1 MPTKQ
6 HIVLEAKATAT
17 DKGEFVAIA
26 AAYSV
31 DRVGDR
37 IMRGAFSKTINH
49 WRESG
54 KSIPLHWN
62 HQGEPEDII
71 GAVDPMT
78 VEETKDGLRV
88 AGKIDLSGTKAQEA
102 WRAMKT
108 GSMSLSFGYM
118 VVSEKQAKDAN
129 ELHELD
135 LFEISVVPGPANADT
150 RFLSLK
156 SLPDLTSEEVGQVL
170 LRGLREHSEQIAEL
184 QKRMDGM
191 HRKAERPAHA
201 ATATED
207 EPPVEVAPEQT
218 PVVTPQAA
226 DPEVTAIEKECIEAL
241 T

>member
-1 MPTKQ
+1 MKHLTLQ
-6 HIVLEAKATAT
+6 AKATTT
-17 DKGEFVAIA
+17 DQGTFVALA

-37 IMRGAFSKTINH
+37 IVPGAFAKTIDH

-71 GAVDPMT
+71 GAVDPAT
-78 VEETKDGLRV
+78 VEETEDGLRV
-88 AGKIDLSGTKAQEA
+88 AGKLDLSGSKAKEA

-129 ELHELD
+129 ELHEID
-135 LFEISVVPGPANADT
+135 LFEVSVVPGPANADT

-156 SLPDLTSEEVGQVL
+156 SLADIE
-170 LRGLREHSEQIAEL
+170 AEINKL
-184 QKRMDGM
+184 QKRLDEL
-191 HRKAERPAHA
+191 KVAA
-201 ATATED
+201 ATE
-207 EPPVEVAPEQT
+207 EPLVEVAPEQT
-218 PVVTPQAA
+218 PEVSPQAA
-226 DPEVTAIEKECIEAL
+226 DPEATAIDIECINAL
-241 T
+241 IN

>member
-1 MPTKQ
+1 MPEKQ
-6 HIVLEAKATAT
+6 HITLEAKATLT

-37 IMRGAFSKTINH
+37 IIQGAFQKTIDH

-88 AGKIDLSGTKAQEA
+88 AGKIDLSGAKAREA

-108 GSMSLSFGYM
+108 GAMSLSFGYM

-129 ELHELD
+129 ELHEID

-150 RFLSLK
+150 RFLTLK
-156 SLPDLTSEEVGQVL
+156 SIPDLTIIEVEELNQ
-170 LRGLREHSEQIAEL
+170 LRKRIEEL
-184 QKRMDGM
+184 EGATEEPPANDV
-191 HRKAERPAHA
+191 KAENEEA
-201 ATATED
+201 AS
-207 EPPVEVAPEQT
+207 PVT
-218 PVVTPQAA
+218 HQAA
-226 DPEVTAIEKECIEAL
+226 DPEATRIELECIEAL
-241 T
+241 AN

>member
-6 HIVLEAKATAT
+6 HITLEAKATAT
-17 DKGEFVAIA
+17 EQGEFVAIA

-37 IMRGAFSKTINH
+37 IVPGAFADTIKH

-54 KSIPLHWN
+54 KAIPLHWN

-71 GAVDPMT
+71 GAIDPST

-88 AGKIDLSGTKAQEA
+88 AGKLDLTGTKAKEA

-118 VVSEKQAKDAN
+118 VVREKMAKDAN
-129 ELHELD
+129 ELLEID

-156 SLPDLTSEEVGQVL
+156 S
-170 LRGLREHSEQIAEL
+170 IADIEDEINRL
-184 QKRMDGM
+184 QKRLDEL
-191 HRKAERPAHA
+191 KAAA
-201 ATATED
+201 ATE
-207 EPPVEVAPEQT
+207 EPLVEVAPEQT
-218 PVVTPQAA
+218 PEVTPQAA
-226 DPEVTAIEKECIEAL
+226 DPEATAIELECINAL
-241 T
+241 TN

>member
-1 MPTKQ
+1 MKHLTLQ
-6 HIVLEAKATAT
+6 AKATTT
-17 DKGEFVAIA
+17 DQGTFVALA

-37 IMRGAFSKTINH
+37 IVPGAFAKTIDH

-71 GAVDPMT
+71 GAVDPAT

-88 AGKIDLSGTKAQEA
+88 AGKLDLSGSKAKEA

-129 ELHELD
+129 ELHEID
-135 LFEISVVPGPANADT
+135 LFEVSVVPGPANADT

-156 SLPDLTSEEVGQVL
+156 SLADIE
-170 LRGLREHSEQIAEL
+170 AEINKL
-184 QKRMDGM
+184 QKRLDEL
-191 HRKAERPAHA
+191 KVAA
-201 ATATED
+201 ATE
-207 EPPVEVAPEQT
+207 EPLVEVAPEQT
-218 PVVTPQAA
+218 PEVSPQAA
-226 DPEVTAIEKECIEAL
+226 DPEATAIDIECINAL
-241 T
+241 IN

>member
-1 MPTKQ
+1 MPTKH
-6 HIVLEAKATAT
+6 HITLEAKATAT
-17 DKGEFVAIA
+17 DQGEFVAIA

-37 IMRGAFSKTINH
+37 IVPGAFAKTIDH

-71 GAVDPMT
+71 GAVDPAT

-88 AGKIDLSGTKAQEA
+88 AGKLDLSGSKAKEA

-129 ELHELD
+129 ELHEID
-135 LFEISVVPGPANADT
+135 LFEVSVVPGPANADT

-156 SLPDLTSEEVGQVL
+156 SLADIE
-170 LRGLREHSEQIAEL
+170 AEINKL
-184 QKRMDGM
+184 QKRLDEL
-191 HRKAERPAHA
+191 KVAA
-201 ATATED
+201 ATE
-207 EPPVEVAPEQT
+207 EPLVEVAPEQT
-218 PVVTPQAA
+218 PEVSPQAA
-226 DPEVTAIEKECIEAL
+226 DPEATAIDIECINAL
-241 T
+241 IN